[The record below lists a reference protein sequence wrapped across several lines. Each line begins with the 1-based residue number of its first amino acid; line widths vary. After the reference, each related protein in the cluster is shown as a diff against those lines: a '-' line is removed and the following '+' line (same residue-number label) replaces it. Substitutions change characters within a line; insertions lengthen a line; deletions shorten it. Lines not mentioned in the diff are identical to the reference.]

1 MKKIIAILTMI
12 LVLSEMKAQQ
22 DPQFTHYMY
31 NTISVNP
38 GYAGSRG
45 NLTIGGLYRNQW
57 IGLAGAP
64 TTQTVYLH
72 SPIFNENNGAGLSIV
87 NDRIGPINQT
97 FAYADYAYHI
107 RLAAKV
113 KLALGLKAGFNF
125 FQPNGIKDL
134 TTTDPKSAN
143 TIADATVQNVI
154 APNFGTGA
162 YLYGERFYVGVSVP
176 RFIKSKLPTYKVG
189 PTGVVKEITE
199 TRHIFT
205 ILGFVLPLNE
215 TIKLKPTFLSK
226 ITQNSPMS
234 IDATAEFLFNDKFS
248 LGAGYR
254 HTDALCALVGFNFS
268 PQLKAGI
275 SYDYNLSKLNR
286 YNSGSIEAMLQYD
299 LFRKV
304 DKVKSPRYF

>member
-1 MKKIIAILTMI
+1 MKKITAIIVMI

-38 GYAGSRG
+38 AYAGSRG
-45 NLTIGGLYRNQW
+45 NLTIGGLIRNQW

-72 SPIFNENNGAGLSIV
+72 TPFINENNGIGLSIV
-87 NDRIGPINQT
+87 NDKIGPINQT
-97 FAYADYAYHI
+97 FAYGDYAYHI
-107 RLAAKV
+107 KFTE
-113 KLALGLKAGFNF
+113 KLKLSLGLKAGLNF
-125 FQPNGIKDL
+125 FQPNGIKNL
-134 TTTDPKSAN
+134 TTTDVNSTNAIEASSVK
-143 TIADATVQNVI
+143 NVI
-154 APNFGTGA
+154 APNFGFGT
-162 YLYGERFYVGVSVP
+162 YLYSDKFYFGISAP
-176 RFIKSKLPTYKVG
+176 KLIKNKLPSYNAKSGKV
-189 PTGVVKEITE
+189 ENITE

-205 ILGFVLPLNE
+205 ILGFIIPLNE
-215 TIKLKPTFLSK
+215 TVKLKPTFLSK
-226 ITQNSPMS
+226 ITQNAPMS

-254 HTDALCALVGFNFS
+254 HTDALCALIGFNFN

-275 SYDYNLSKLNR
+275 SYDYNLSKLNK

-299 LFRKV
+299 LFRKL

>member
-1 MKKIIAILTMI
+1 MKKITAIIVMI

-38 GYAGSRG
+38 AYAGSRG
-45 NLTIGGLYRNQW
+45 NLTLGGLYRNQW

-64 TTQTVYLH
+64 TTQSIYLH
-72 SPIFNENNGAGLSIV
+72 SPFINQNNGIGLSVV
-87 NDRIGPINQT
+87 NDKIGPINQT
-97 FAYADYAYHI
+97 FAYVDYAYHI
-107 RLAAKV
+107 KFTEKV
-113 KLALGLKAGFNF
+113 KLALGLKAGLNF
-125 FQPNGIKDL
+125 FQPGGIKNL
-134 TTTDPKSAN
+134 TTTDDNTKDAINNAN
-143 TIADATVQNVI
+143 VKNVI
-154 APNFGTGA
+154 APNFGGGA
-162 YLYGERFYVGVSVP
+162 YLYGEKFYFGVSAP
-176 RFIKSKLPTYKVG
+176 KLIKNKLASYNSKTGKV
-189 PTGVVKEITE
+189 EDITE

-215 TIKLKPTFLSK
+215 TVKLKPTFLSK
-226 ITQNSPMS
+226 ITQNAPMS

-275 SYDYNLSKLNR
+275 SYDYNLSKLNK

-299 LFRKV
+299 LFRKL